1 MRAYPIGIAGD
12 LAVADLIEG
21 RNAVLEALRS
31 GVRLERIMIA
41 GGLKPNPAV
50 AEIRAL
56 SADAGVAVEEVARG
70 VLDQRSAR
78 GAHQGVMAVA
88 VPFVYTELEEVLRA
102 IEGRPRALVA
112 VLDHVTDPGNLGAII
127 RSVEVAGGSAV
138 IIPKDRSASIGP
150 VVHKASAGATAHL
163 PVVRVPNVVQALG
176 VLVDAGLWVCGADER
191 AEADLWSAPLEGRLA
206 LVLGAEGAGLS
217 RLVRE
222 RCDFLVSIP
231 VAGQVT
237 SLNVAQAASVL
248 AFEWVRR
255 G

>member
-1 MRAYPIGIAGD
+1 MFRTAIVGD
-12 LAVADLIEG
+12 RSVADVIEG

-31 GVRLERIMIA
+31 GVPLERVMLA
-41 GGLKPNPAV
+41 EGLKANVAV
-50 AEIRAL
+50 SEIRERATE
-56 SADAGVAVEEVARG
+56 AGVAVEHVPRG

-78 GAHQGVMAVA
+78 GIHQGVMALA
-88 VPFVYTELEEVLRA
+88 APFAYTELEQVLRS
-102 IEGRPRALVA
+102 IEGWSRALVV

-138 IIPKDRSASIGP
+138 IIPKDRAAGIGP
-150 VVHKASAGATAHL
+150 IVHKASAGATAHL
-163 PVVRVPNVVQALG
+163 PVVRVSNIGQALAS
-176 VLVDAGLWVCGADER
+176 LVDAGMWVGGADER
-191 AEADLWSAPLEGRLA
+191 ADSDLWHAPLEGRLA

-231 VAGQVT
+231 VSGRVS
-237 SLNVAQAASVL
+237 SLNVAQAATVL